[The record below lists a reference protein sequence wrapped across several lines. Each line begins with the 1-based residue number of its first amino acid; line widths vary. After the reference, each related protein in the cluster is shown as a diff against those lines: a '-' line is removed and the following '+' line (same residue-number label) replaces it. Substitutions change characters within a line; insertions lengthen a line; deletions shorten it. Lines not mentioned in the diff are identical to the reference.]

1 MRGHLGSPTLNNM
14 LKLAIFLLIVWAA
27 LSVLGFVVKGLMWLG
42 IVCLILFAITAVWGF
57 ISGRGSGTR
66 V

>member
-1 MRGHLGSPTLNNM
+1 M